1 MMKSTF
7 STIEEVRESLA
18 GEGYIAD
25 ERLATT
31 VLLQTRLDKP
41 LLIEGPAGVGKTEL
55 AKVLAA
61 AKTAQMLKI
70 GFVQQE

>member
-1 MMKSTF
+1 MF
-7 STIEEVRESLA
+7 STVEEVRGALA

-31 VLLQTRLDKP
+31 VFLQTRLDKP

-61 AKTAQMLKI
+61 AT
-70 GFVQQE
+70 G